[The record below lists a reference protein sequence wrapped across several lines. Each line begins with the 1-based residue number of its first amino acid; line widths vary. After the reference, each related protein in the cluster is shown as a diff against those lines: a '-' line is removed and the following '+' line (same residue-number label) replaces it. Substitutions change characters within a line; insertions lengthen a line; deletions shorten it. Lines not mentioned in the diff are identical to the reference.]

1 MKNQMAKVENLLK
14 RLELLKAARGW
25 GEHPQPISRHVQ
37 QEGNEASYT
46 FPSEEE
52 MEAYWEKDEELRRV
66 GKRAAEPEEGEVEGK
81 PTLTSFDYTNALP
94 EHLQRA
100 GYMLAV
106 QHTIDHGEKYY
117 NPDGTVREFEQGF
130 YGKPEKHTVNA
141 VVTLGNFKTRNHK
154 IVAHSIGHIRKERD
168 GTVTVEPHTAAT
180 AEGHSGH
187 GLGYMTIRTVLAHA
201 VNHLGATHMV
211 NGYSGAAGIKMRS
224 HLGDEYKTVVEE
236 PQEPI
241 PKERQPKFPVS
252 YAPETSHEDLSHG
265 FEAARDSSRAVPVRA
280 VAMGGRTA
288 LVKVEQL
295 LSALRSTKAK
305 R

>member
-1 MKNQMAKVENLLK
+1 MKNQMSKVEDLLQ

-25 GEHPQPISRHVQ
+25 GEHPQPMSRHVQ
-37 QEGNEASYT
+37 QEGNETSHT
-46 FPSEEE
+46 SPSEEDVD
-52 MEAYWEKDEELRRV
+52 AYWEKDKELRRV
-66 GKRAAEPEEGEVEGK
+66 GKRAVAPEGIEIEGK

-100 GYMLAV
+100 GYRLAV

-117 NPDGTVREFEQGF
+117 NSNGTIDEWMDF
-130 YGKPEKHTVNA
+130 YGKPENHTVNA
-141 VVTLGNFKTRNHK
+141 VVTLGNFKTRNHE
-154 IVAHSIGHIRKERD
+154 IVAHSIGHIRKEKD

-180 AEGHSGH
+180 AEAHSGY

-211 NGYSGAAGIKMRS
+211 NGYSSAAGIKMRS
-224 HLGDEYKTVVEE
+224 RLGDEYKTVVQE

-241 PKERQPKFPVS
+241 PKERQLEFPVS
-252 YAPETSHEDLSHG
+252 YAPETSHKDLSRG
-265 FEAARDSSRAVPVRA
+265 FEAGRDGSRAVPVRT

-305 R
+305 S